1 MSKLDDTFELL
12 EEDVP
17 KAPKVKIPM
26 TGLVLGLLAMAAGA
40 GAYNLYDSNRSA
52 DLNLPAIQTP
62 APPAP
67 VQPAPSTPA
76 PAPVPPPPPT
86 REVPTPVNIVIN
98 FESNSSQ
105 VIPSQLAKLQQ
116 LAVLIRDNPGKM
128 KLSAYTDDVG
138 DDAAGQW
145 LSEQRAAMVVQVFK
159 DLGVDD
165 KIEYDIKAYGELYP
179 IGDNATEEGR
189 ALNRRVEIYFAPTP

>member
-17 KAPKVKIPM
+17 KAPKVKIPV
-26 TGLVLGLLAMAAGA
+26 TGLLLVLLLAGGA
-40 GAYNLYDSNRSA
+40 GAYSMYAKNRPA
-52 DLNLPAIQTP
+52 DNNPPAIQ
-62 APPAP
+62 AP
-67 VQPAPSTPA
+67 VQPAPSAPA
-76 PAPVPPPPPT
+76 PAPAPPPPPT

-105 VIPSQLAKLQQ
+105 VIPSQMAKLQQ

-159 DLGVDD
+159 DLQVDN